1 MEELIVD
8 VKVDSDSQQILK
20 NLQIKDI
27 KVYYFLKIVIIQ
39 EQSFK
44 LKWLKLLNRF
54 VKFVS
59 RYEGKGGETG
69 TERRSVQSERW
80 SEWRGMAL
88 ADV

>member
-27 KVYYFLKIVIIQ
+27 RVYYFLKIVIIQ

-44 LKWLKLLNRF
+44 L
-54 VKFVS
+54 
-59 RYEGKGGETG
+59 G
-69 TERRSVQSERW
+69 
-80 SEWRGMAL
+80 
-88 ADV
+88 